1 MADWEED
8 GGCVPVLG
16 IPSDHCHTDL
26 PGLLSAWLV
35 ARLSGE
41 KAPEVWGQALL
52 RQAKPGKGGREQRGA
67 FIETLHPESSRLP
80 TLLVAARPPHGRGD

>member
-52 RQAKPGKGGREQRGA
+52 RQAKPGKGAESRESPSLKL
-67 FIETLHPESSRLP
+67 FILNPAGCQPCSW
-80 TLLVAARPPHGRGD
+80 PPGPSFFP